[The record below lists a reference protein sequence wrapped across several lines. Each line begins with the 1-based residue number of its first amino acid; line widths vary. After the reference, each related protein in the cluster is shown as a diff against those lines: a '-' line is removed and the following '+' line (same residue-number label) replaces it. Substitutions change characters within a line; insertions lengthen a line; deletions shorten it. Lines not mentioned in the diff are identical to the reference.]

1 MERDSNDMLYG
12 SSNGPEAT
20 GGSVSG
26 GMGSSGTTGSESSGS
41 TTDSMMDR
49 AKDIAGNAQDKLA
62 DVGSSVRD
70 KAGSAK
76 NSLADVLES
85 GADRLRQRA
94 GSGQMAGA
102 TGAGSVAM
110 DGDNRVAQLSNRLAS
125 GMDATADWIRDADL
139 DSMRSAIEGQVREH
153 PGRTLL
159 IAAGLGYL
167 IGKAF
172 RNNS

>member
-1 MERDSNDMLYG
+1 MERDSNDMTYG
-12 SSNGPEAT
+12 STIDQGTS
-20 GGSVSG
+20 GGSIG
-26 GMGSSGTTGSESSGS
+26 GMTQPSSAEN
-41 TTDSMMDR
+41 TTDNMMDR

-62 DVGSSVRD
+62 DVGSSVRE
-70 KAGSAK
+70 KAGNAK
-76 NSLADVLES
+76 NSLADALES

-102 TGAGSVAM
+102 TGTGSVTM
-110 DGDNRVAQLSNRLAS
+110 DGDNRVAQISNRLAS
-125 GMDATADWIRDADL
+125 GMDATAGWIRDADL
-139 DSMRSAIEGQVREH
+139 DSMRAAAERQVREH

-172 RNNS
+172 RNDR